1 MDPDLRMMLEKAG
14 CRVAENLLPQIVVLP
29 DDEEAIVRLIKV
41 AAEKRLRIRPLGKG
55 TSFPPNYQPPEGLVF
70 LMTTGLNQLLDLR
83 LLDAL
88 VVVEAGM
95 LASELAARLE
105 GTDLDLPPILA
116 NYPGTIGGTV
126 LGSNSTGLRHA
137 EVRRRLLGLELM
149 DPRGRLLKFGSAA
162 IKNVAG
168 YDYWSYL
175 VGTEGRFG
183 VLIRLTLNLEKMPP
197 IEKLPHP
204 DPLCESESNPT
215 WWIFANLCKALDP
228 DGIFVR

>member
-1 MDPDLRMMLEKAG
+1 MDPNLQRTLEKTG

-29 DDEEAIVRLIKV
+29 EDEEAIVRLIKV
-41 AAEKRLRIRPLGKG
+41 SAEKRLRICPLGKG
-55 TSFPPNYQPPEGLVF
+55 TSFPANYQPPEGLVF
-70 LMTTGLNQLLDLR
+70 LMTTGMNQLLDLR

-88 VVVEAGM
+88 VVAEAGM
-95 LASELAARLE
+95 LTSDLAERLA
-105 GTDLDLPPILA
+105 GTDLDFPPILA
-116 NYPGTIGGTV
+116 DYPGTLGGAV
-126 LGSNSTGLRHA
+126 LGPDPTGLRHA

-149 DPRGRLLKFGSAA
+149 DPRGRLLKFGSSA

-183 VLIRLTLNLEKMPP
+183 VLIRLILNLEKMPP

-215 WWIFANLCKALDP
+215 WWIFANLCKTLDP